1 MRRQGSLFLGLI
13 LIGLGAIYLLDAMD
27 VWPEDA
33 SRWPGILIV
42 IGVAMAADQLFRG
55 DGISWFGPVLLVGLG
70 AFFLLRDLDVVES
83 DFVWPGILIIAGILL
98 ISGSLK
104 RGSIETS
111 SIDVPLDGAT
121 RARARIDHGGGE
133 LRVGSLSAITA
144 SLCQGTVGAVEQRV
158 NRSGDR
164 LDVSLRQR
172 HGSWFRS
179 LGREFRV
186 DFNPAVELELDFHT
200 GASDS
205 RIDLTDL
212 LVSSFELK
220 TGASS
225 TVVTAPER
233 GHTRASVDAGA
244 ASVEFRVPPAVA
256 ARITVDTGLADVS
269 VDTKRFLP
277 SGGGYESLDYST
289 SVNRL
294 ELRIKGGV
302 GSFKVT

>member
-13 LIGLGAIYLLDAMD
+13 LIGLGGIYLLDALDIWPDD
-27 VWPEDA
+27 V
-33 SRWPGILIV
+33 SSWPGILIV
-42 IGVAMAADQLFRG
+42 IGVAMAGDQLFRR
-55 DGISWFGPVLLVGLG
+55 DGVSWVGPMIFIGLG
-70 AFFLLRDLDVVES
+70 GFFLLRDLDVIGS
-83 DFVWPGILIIAGILL
+83 DFVWPAILILAGVVL
-98 ISGSLK
+98 ISGSVR

-111 SIDVPLDGAT
+111 AIGVPLEGAT
-121 RARARIDHGGGE
+121 RARVRIDHGGGE
-133 LRVGSLSAITA
+133 LRVGSLSAGSL
-144 SLCQGTVGAVEQRV
+144 SLCEGTVGAVEQRV
-158 NRSGDR
+158 SRSRDR

-172 HGSWFRS
+172 HGSWFKS

-212 LVSSFELK
+212 LVESFELK

-233 GHTRASVDAGA
+233 GHTRAAVDAGA
-244 ASVEFRVPPAVA
+244 ASVEFRVPPSVA

-269 VDTKRFLP
+269 IDTSRFLP
-277 SGGGYESLDYST
+277 SGGGYESPDYST

-302 GSFKVT
+302 GSFKVS